1 MKYALIENNVVRQIA
16 LFPKNGYVP
25 VDSSVF
31 PGFVRSG
38 DGEFTNPSP
47 PDGTNIVTQ
56 MKTVWDSAPVW
67 MRGPYEPLR
76 TAVVR
81 LAGRDPEALVE
92 LLNSVEPTAAIAA
105 DPARLA
111 EFNSGLDALK
121 QIANDA

>member
-16 LFPKNGYVP
+16 LFPKTGYVP

-38 DGEFTNPSP
+38 DEFTNPSP

-81 LAGRDPEALVE
+81 LAGRDPAALVE

-111 EFNSGLDALK
+111 EFNSGLDTLR